1 MMRTRKCHECDWRKW
16 PLIRWKEQDVPWY
29 HSHIWNSTCN
39 SKARPWVCS
48 CCGLVVLFKHYIYPE
63 VYVWHWQIYIWT
75 CLVQIKEHSSR
86 PILWCIPA
94 ESHYANDSGLPQI
107 QAKMN
112 YNSTRWG
119 DSVEQLIEQQPGPS
133 FCAIDRYINA
143 KGSVGTLKCL
153 F

>member
-1 MMRTRKCHECDWRKW
+1 MYDIDK
-16 PLIRWKEQDVPWY
+16 
-29 HSHIWNSTCN
+29 ST
-39 SKARPWVCS
+39 SEHVWFKLRSIPHVQF
-48 CCGLVVLFKHYIYPE
+48 CGA
-63 VYVWHWQIYIWT
+63 YVA
-75 CLVQIKEHSSR
+75 
-86 PILWCIPA
+86 PD
-94 ESHYANDSGLPQI
+94 ANDSGLPQI